1 MLLFSTCLERS
12 SDLYR
17 LIAKC
22 GCGCNGEGGN
32 STAIPNTV
40 RIYFYSQTYFDV
52 KEKKEESKEE
62 SDMEEDRA
70 I

>member
-1 MLLFSTCLERS
+1 
-12 SDLYR
+12 

-40 RIYFYSQTYFDV
+40 RIYFYSQTCFDV